1 MEKEEKTEGIVLRAF
16 DYKDRQRIV
25 TLFSQDA
32 GIISVIMKGLSK
44 KNYRLLSLS
53 TPFSQ
58 IEILYAK
65 GKSDLFRF
73 VDGTML
79 GENLRLRE
87 QYAYLQTAGSLAQAI
102 LRSQMPGK
110 SSPALYLLFRSY
122 LNQIPTFTNLSLLVP
137 SFQLKLLRHEGLL
150 SLTQQCAH
158 CQDHPARF
166 LLKGESVCEHHHTS
180 EAHPFTPTE
189 WNMLLALDQ
198 AQSFSSLN
206 LPQFSP
212 PLADKIGAL
221 FHSILCQ

>member
-32 GIISVIMKGLSK
+32 GLISVIIKGLSK

-58 IEILYAK
+58 IEILYSK

-73 VDGTML
+73 VDGSVL
-79 GENLRLRE
+79 EENMRLRE
-87 QYAYLQTAGSLAQAI
+87 QYAYLQAAGSLAQAV

-110 SSPALYLLFRSY
+110 PSPALYLLFRSF
-122 LNQIPTFTNLSLLVP
+122 LKQIPTFANLSLLVP

-150 SLTQQCAH
+150 SLTPECAH

-166 LLKGESVCEHHHTS
+166 LLKGESVCEHHYTP

-189 WNMLLALDQ
+189 WNMLLTLDQ

-206 LPQFSP
+206 LPQFTP
-212 PLADKIGAL
+212 PLADKISTL
-221 FHSILCQ
+221 FHSVLSQ